1 MINYIFCTFSVMQI
15 EVDSRVITGSRKIL
29 LTVHQVV
36 MILLDGTQENGRCI
50 LWTTFMQDFFL
61 W

>member
-1 MINYIFCTFSVMQI
+1 MINYISCTFSVMQI
-15 EVDSRVITGSRKIL
+15 EVDSRVITGSRKML

-36 MILLDGTQENGRCI
+36 MISLDGAQKNGRCV

>member
-1 MINYIFCTFSVMQI
+1 MINYILDTCSVLRI
-15 EVDSRVITGSRKIL
+15 EVDSRVITGSRKML

-36 MILLDGTQENGRCI
+36 MILSDGAQTHDRYI
-50 LWTTFMQDFFL
+50 LWITFIQDFLL

>member
-1 MINYIFCTFSVMQI
+1 VINYISCTLSVMHI
-15 EVDSRVITGSRKIL
+15 EVDSKVITGSRKMFLI
-29 LTVHQVV
+29 VHQVV
-36 MILLDGTQENGRCI
+36 MILLDGAQENGRYI